1 MNKILAIFIIICM
14 LCVSMSWT
22 AYAENTKIVKEETTY
37 VYSENGQH
45 TPDLVATD
53 SDNTKEIVPVIGYG
67 DEFGIWI
74 HTKYNDVDDS
84 TKLDI
89 DLTTFK
95 LMLDGG
101 GWKQYKL
108 TMQNHEDTIVQ
119 LQFSRTQIY
128 ALDEYVDVVQTRF
141 VIETSCD
148 TIEDYEV
155 TLEVRF
161 PFSLLKSKSKSHN
174 LFLDGIGGERVNKFF
189 DFINRLTEKSNG
201 RFMKIFFE
209 KFIRLFQKNSDSNIV
224 PMPLNAES
232 YFCARI
238 GFSSL
243 DGDEGPRKVETRLF
257 FGRNSI
263 FDPRVFRM
271 KITPSDLGRKFN
283 LGYFNSYL
291 TVDESS
297 SEAFYRTFSVDFEPA
312 AELQTTSIL
321 REGKISYDFGSSA
334 GTETKISFRALGGA
348 LSDIIQSFVIDPLPD
363 YMSFDLT
370 ILGERSFKYRSDRSY
385 SVAYLMDSEQ
395 EGNLVKLE
403 LNDLPEQ
410 IDASWGLSINLGAKT
425 ASGFVNLD
433 MDKDIGEVALS
444 LYGSDKPFLTLA
456 HFPRSLHLSGF
467 IDIPNLRGDISAFM
481 ENDAT
486 TTLTIPISYD
496 KWEITGNLKLN
507 GGYGK
512 VSFDLPSGGSNH
524 ISVGLDTNNGA
535 LFGIELSVV
544 DTTTDVEVLTVSV
557 QGIATDDLRLSFNN
571 EGGQITD
578 FAFNGM
584 ITKLIDLIVN
594 VNFQGLNFDISGTWD
609 LGDSS
614 SLLIEVNQPVELNF
628 DNFEAAGFVF
638 DGSISLNPGSYLE
651 MEWVRGDEGH
661 FIIQSHNVEAAAD
674 LTFGEKYS
682 SNFYFYVNVVLAPHC
697 VVNFDWEWGQIGH
710 VMVFTNLFEKLD
722 FEVLYNY
729 NPGEGGYQYGLEAH
743 ATDVGFTRT
752 LQWDLVNGFRFWWLG
767 DEPLPNNWDVHLLW
781 NYEWYDV
788 L

>member
-1 MNKILAIFIIICM
+1 MKKAAVLIIVLSM
-14 LCVSMSWT
+14 LFVSMSLPVSSKNLIS
-22 AYAENTKIVKEETTY
+22 AENKIVKEFCTIEE
-37 VYSENGQH
+37 S
-45 TPDLVATD
+45 
-53 SDNTKEIVPVIGYG
+53 SDKSIIESTPVIGFG
-67 DEFGIWI
+67 NEFGVWI
-74 HTKYNDVDDS
+74 HTKYNGADDS

-95 LMLDGG
+95 LMLDSQ
-101 GWKQYKL
+101 GWRQYKL
-108 TMQNHEDTIVQ
+108 SMQNPDDTIAE
-119 LQFSRTQIY
+119 LQFSKTQIY
-128 ALDEYVDVVQTRF
+128 VEDEFIDVLQTQFR
-141 VIETSCD
+141 VETSCD
-148 TIEDYEV
+148 TTEDYEIS
-155 TLEVRF
+155 LEVRF
-161 PFSLLKSKSKSHN
+161 PFSAFKAKTKTTDY
-174 LFLDGIGGERVNKFF
+174 LFKDKEIK
-189 DFINRLTEKSNG
+189 
-201 RFMKIFFE
+201 
-209 KFIRLFQKNSDSNIV
+209 KNSILNKLMEKNHFRFLKTIYEKLMSFLIRDSDDNLV
-224 PMPLNAES
+224 TATNSES
-232 YFCARI
+232 YFCLRS
-238 GFSSL
+238 GFSSPEN
-243 DGDEGPRKVETRLF
+243 DEGPRKVEKRFF

-263 FDPRVFRM
+263 FDPRVCRM
-271 KITPSDLGRKFN
+271 KITPSELERKYK
-283 LGYFNSYL
+283 LEYFNSYL
-291 TVDESS
+291 TVDESGGES
-297 SEAFYRTFSVDFEPA
+297 FFRTFSVEFEPA

-321 REGKISYDFGSSA
+321 REGKISYDFGLSA
-334 GTETKISFRALGGA
+334 GTSTKISFRALGGI
-348 LSDIIQSFVIDPLPD
+348 LSDIIQSFVIDQLPD

-403 LNDLPEQ
+403 LNDLPTQ

-444 LYGSDKPFLTLA
+444 LYGSDKPFLTLG

-467 IDIPNLRGDISAFM
+467 IDVPNLRGDISASM
-481 ENDAT
+481 VNDAT
-486 TTLTIPISYD
+486 TTLNIPISYD
-496 KWEITGNLKLN
+496 KWEITGTLKLN

-512 VSFDLPSGGSNH
+512 VSFDLPSGDSNH
-524 ISVGLDTNNGA
+524 ISAGLDTNNGA

-578 FAFNGM
+578 FAFNGR

-594 VNFQGLNFDISGTWD
+594 VNFQGLNFDISGTWE
-609 LGDSS
+609 LGDSG

-638 DGSISLNPGSYLE
+638 DGSISLNPDSYLE

-661 FIIQSHNVEAAAD
+661 FIIQSHNVEAAVD

-682 SNFYFYVNVVLAPHC
+682 SNFYIYVNVVLAPHC

-710 VMVFTNLFEKLD
+710 VMVFTKLFEKLD

-729 NPGEGGYQYGLEAH
+729 NPSEGGYQYGLEAH

-767 DEPLPNNWDVHLLW
+767 DDPLPNNWDVHLLW
-781 NYEWYDV
+781 NYEWRDV

>member
-1 MNKILAIFIIICM
+1 MKKAAVLIIVLSM
-14 LCVSMSWT
+14 LFVSMSLPVSSKNLIS
-22 AYAENTKIVKEETTY
+22 AENKIVKEFSTIEESNDKSIIEST
-37 VYSENGQH
+37 
-45 TPDLVATD
+45 
-53 SDNTKEIVPVIGYG
+53 PVIGFG
-67 DEFGIWI
+67 NEFGVWI
-74 HTKYNDVDDS
+74 HTKYNGADDS

-95 LMLDGG
+95 LMLDSQ
-101 GWKQYKL
+101 GWRQYKL
-108 TMQNHEDTIVQ
+108 SMQNPDDTIAE
-119 LQFSRTQIY
+119 LQFSKTQIY
-128 ALDEYVDVVQTRF
+128 VEDEFIDVLQTQFR
-141 VIETSCD
+141 VETSCD
-148 TIEDYEV
+148 TTEDYEIS
-155 TLEVRF
+155 LEVRF
-161 PFSLLKSKSKSHN
+161 PFSAFKAKTKTTDY
-174 LFLDGIGGERVNKFF
+174 LFKDKEVK
-189 DFINRLTEKSNG
+189 
-201 RFMKIFFE
+201 
-209 KFIRLFQKNSDSNIV
+209 KNSNLINILNELMEKNHFRFLKTIYEKLMSFLIRDSDDNLVTAI
-224 PMPLNAES
+224 NSES
-232 YFCARI
+232 YFCLRS
-238 GFSSL
+238 GFSSPEN
-243 DGDEGPRKVETRLF
+243 DEGPRKVEKRFF

-263 FDPRVFRM
+263 FDPRICRM
-271 KITPSDLGRKFN
+271 KITPSELERKYK
-283 LGYFNSYL
+283 LEYFNSLL
-291 TVDESS
+291 TVDESG
-297 SEAFYRTFSVDFEPA
+297 SESFFRTFSVEFEPA

-321 REGKISYDFGSSA
+321 REGKISYDFGLSA
-334 GTETKISFRALGGA
+334 GTSTKISFRALGGA

-403 LNDLPEQ
+403 LNDLPTQ

-444 LYGSDKPFLTLA
+444 LYGSDKPFLTLG

-467 IDIPNLRGDISAFM
+467 IDVPNLRGDISASM
-481 ENDAT
+481 VNDAT
-486 TTLTIPISYD
+486 TTLNIPISYD
-496 KWEITGNLKLN
+496 KWEITGTLKLN

-512 VSFDLPSGGSNH
+512 VSFDLPSGDSNH
-524 ISVGLDTNNGA
+524 ISAGLDTNNGA

-544 DTTTDVEVLTVSV
+544 DTTTSTEVLTVSV
-557 QGIATDDLRLSFNN
+557 QGIATDDLRISFNN

-584 ITKLIDLIVN
+584 ITKLIDLVVN
-594 VNFQGLNFDISGTWD
+594 VNFQGLNFDISGTWN
-609 LGDSS
+609 LGSSS

-628 DNFEAAGFVF
+628 ENFEAAGFVF
-638 DGSISLNPGSYLE
+638 DGSISLNPDSYLE

-682 SNFYFYVNVVLAPHC
+682 SNFYIYLNVVLAPHC

-710 VMVFTNLFEKLD
+710 VMVFTSLFEKLD

-767 DEPLPNNWDVHLLW
+767 DDPLPNNWDVHLLW
-781 NYEWYDV
+781 NYEWRDV